1 MSAHF
6 HKGGLLE
13 LLRHA
18 YDQPAWH
25 GANLRESLTGV
36 TLSQALWRPAPER
49 RNVWELVLH
58 CAYWKHVVVRRL
70 EGFGDDS
77 GFSRS
82 PADFPA
88 LPEVTQVAWAS
99 DLALLEHTHQQL
111 LTRVGELDAARLAEP
126 ATAKENR
133 TLAEIVFGVA
143 HHDIY
148 HAGQIRLLLALQG
161 ASA

>member
-1 MSAHF
+1 M
-6 HKGGLLE
+6 E

-25 GANLRESLTGV
+25 GPNLRESLSDV

-49 RNVWELVLH
+49 HTIWELVLH
-58 CAYWKHVVVRRL
+58 CAYWKHVVIRRL

-77 GFSRS
+77 GFSRP

-88 LPEVTQVAWAS
+88 LLEATAAAWAS
-99 DLALLEHTHQQL
+99 DLDLLENTHQQL
-111 LTRVGELDAARLAEP
+111 LTRVGELDTPRLAEP
-126 ATAKENR
+126 ATDKEDR
-133 TLAEIVFGVA
+133 TLAEIIFGVA
-143 HHDIY
+143 HHDVY

-161 ASA
+161 AA